1 MALARPPPLE
11 ELSKELLSVDEEGC
25 AEDEDEAA
33 EDPTE
38 AALEAAEVVEFVFFA
53 DWSNF
58 SFSSIN
64 FIRSFSSRNDS
75 TRNRSCREKKQ
86 KFSLIHK
93 MAKRWRTVSKTEFCL
108 HC

>member
-25 AEDEDEAA
+25 AEDEDEVA

-53 DWSNF
+53 D
-58 SFSSIN
+58 
-64 FIRSFSSRNDS
+64 
-75 TRNRSCREKKQ
+75 
-86 KFSLIHK
+86 
-93 MAKRWRTVSKTEFCL
+93 
-108 HC
+108 

>member
-25 AEDEDEAA
+25 AEDEDEAEA

-53 DWSNF
+53 D
-58 SFSSIN
+58 
-64 FIRSFSSRNDS
+64 
-75 TRNRSCREKKQ
+75 
-86 KFSLIHK
+86 
-93 MAKRWRTVSKTEFCL
+93 
-108 HC
+108 

>member
-53 DWSNF
+53 DLSNF

-64 FIRSFSSRNDS
+64 FIRSFSSRNAS
-75 TRNRSCREKKQ
+75 TRNRSCSASN
-86 KFSLIHK
+86 FLLS
-93 MAKRWRTVSKTEFCL
+93 S
-108 HC
+108 